1 MKAIH
6 REQWC
11 IVCMSVNKDSEYIG
25 EAAKLS
31 ANAALTLFLGDFTY
45 NLILALGSIA
55 IARILGSEGY
65 GVFSLALIPP
75 QTLALLTSL
84 GIDIGVARYIQRY
97 SIEKQYRQII
107 QIVKASI
114 LLRVAIGIIG
124 TTICYF
130 YSETLSSILVNRPGI
145 GGLVKVTA
153 IVVFLQLI
161 YNLLLNVFIGF
172 NSFQATSIMKITYSV
187 FKTTISIILLLL
199 GFGVIGALFGNILG
213 YTASILPAA
222 ILVYRNIKQVNQY
235 NTSNNGVDLYTLIV
249 LLKYSLPLYMGSLT
263 GIILS
268 IYQNVLLSYSL
279 SEVYI
284 GGYRAMYNFMGLISI
299 ITTPISLA
307 LLPFFTRFDDSVKE
321 KLDKAL
327 NMANKYIALI
337 IIPITVISMVFS
349 KELMYI
355 LYGREYMFTS
365 IYLPLLFAPNLLAG
379 LGSIAIPTM
388 FNGIGVTRYNMY
400 LSITNAL
407 VFIPTSYLL
416 TYRFN
421 YGLWG
426 FLTSTLFSSIITTA
440 LAIYLSK
447 KFVYD
452 PINIKLIGGFYIA
465 SIISIIPIIP
475 VFYIHVP
482 RLITLIRLLVGG
494 IIYLLIY
501 IGIAIVLNCIN
512 KDDVDFIA
520 NTFKNYPIINVFLKV
535 FVKYANLILRLVD
548 REKRL

>member
-1 MKAIH
+1 
-6 REQWC
+6 
-11 IVCMSVNKDSEYIG
+11 
-25 EAAKLS
+25 
-31 ANAALTLFLGDFTY
+31 
-45 NLILALGSIA
+45 
-55 IARILGSEGY
+55 
-65 GVFSLALIPP
+65 
-75 QTLALLTSL
+75 
-84 GIDIGVARYIQRY
+84 
-97 SIEKQYRQII
+97 
-107 QIVKASI
+107 
-114 LLRVAIGIIG
+114 
-124 TTICYF
+124 
-130 YSETLSSILVNRPGI
+130 
-145 GGLVKVTA
+145 
-153 IVVFLQLI
+153 
-161 YNLLLNVFIGF
+161 
-172 NSFQATSIMKITYSV
+172 MKITYSV

-199 GFGVIGALFGNILG
+199 GFGVIGALFGSILG

-337 IIPITVISMVFS
+337 IIPITMISMVFS